1 MNEVQPLKDKRD
13 IERMKQAL
21 ADSPRD
27 LLLFIIG
34 INTTLRISD
43 ILNLRVGDVSG
54 DYIELKEK
62 KTGKTKRIRIN
73 KSVKNAVN
81 KLVDKKADP
90 NDWLFPSR
98 KGNNPITRVQ
108 AWRIL
113 NNAAKRAGIADR
125 IRFGTHSL
133 RKTAAYHAYKN
144 GVDLAVLMRL
154 LNHSSQKE
162 TLRYIG
168 IDNEQIDEVYIELN
182 L

>member
-1 MNEVQPLKDKRD
+1 
-13 IERMKQAL
+13 MKQAL

-62 KTGKTKRIRIN
+62 KTGKTKRIKIN

-81 KLVDKKADP
+81 KLVDKKTNP

-113 NNAAKRAGIADR
+113 NDAAKRAGLDN
-125 IRFGTHSL
+125 IRFGTHSM
-133 RKTAAYHAYKN
+133 RKTAAYHAYKS
-144 GVDLAVLMRL
+144 GVDLPTLMRV

-168 IDNEQIDEVYIELN
+168 IENEQIDEVYIELN

>member
-1 MNEVQPLKDKRD
+1 MSKAVQPLKSKRD
-13 IERMKQAL
+13 IERIKNAL
-21 ADSPRD
+21 HGRD

-54 DYIELKEK
+54 DYIELREQ
-62 KTGKTKRIRIN
+62 KTGKLKRIKIN

-81 KLVDKKADP
+81 KLVDKKADY

-113 NNAAKRAGIADR
+113 NDAAKRAGIGNM
-125 IRFGTHSL
+125 RFGTQSMC
-133 RKTAAYHAYKN
+133 KAAEYHAYKS
-144 GVDLAVLMRL
+144 GVDLPTLMRV

-168 IDNEQIDEVYIELN
+168 IESEQIDEVYEN
-182 L
+182 LCL

>member
-1 MNEVQPLKDKRD
+1 MSKAVQPLKSKRD
-13 IERMKQAL
+13 IERIKNAL
-21 ADSPRD
+21 HGRD

-54 DYIELKEK
+54 DYIELREQ
-62 KTGKTKRIRIN
+62 KTGKLKRIKIN

-90 NDWLFPSR
+90 DDWLFPSR

-113 NNAAKRAGIADR
+113 NDAAKRAGLDN
-125 IRFGTHSL
+125 IRFGTHSM
-133 RKTAAYHAYKN
+133 RKTAAYHAYKS
-144 GVDLAVLMRL
+144 GVDLPTLMRV

-168 IDNEQIDEVYIELN
+168 IESEQIDEVYEN
-182 L
+182 LCL